1 MCAPLPPLVP
11 PLRLLAPPGSDHL
24 EPCNRPHE
32 QHRTLDGLLVSRQD
46 ILHVGVLTVE
56 ALVGTLRAGKK
67 RGYVTYDTELLL
79 AGVSDGVDIVLLRED
94 SA

>member
-1 MCAPLPPLVP
+1 LT
-11 PLRLLAPPGSDHL
+11 
-24 EPCNRPHE
+24 RPSH
-32 QHRTLDGLLVSRQD
+32 S
-46 ILHVGVLTVE
+46 GVLAVE

-79 AGVSDGVDIVLLRED
+79 AGVSDSVDIVLLRDD